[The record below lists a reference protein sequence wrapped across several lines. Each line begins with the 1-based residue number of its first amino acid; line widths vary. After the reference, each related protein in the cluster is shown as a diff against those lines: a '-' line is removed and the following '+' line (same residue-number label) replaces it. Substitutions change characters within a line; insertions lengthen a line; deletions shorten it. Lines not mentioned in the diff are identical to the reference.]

1 MVTIEQKLSMFSKLL
16 HRTMNEK
23 FTEEMEKLR
32 SEYAVKLQKNRDEA
46 GREAQEI
53 QKRSAKR
60 AEAEKT
66 EILSR
71 VRINIKKDQ
80 MAVKERF
87 FDTMMG
93 HLSDRIGSFVRS
105 EEYRGYLAAM
115 AGKLAEAVQ
124 SKDSL
129 AIYMTAEDMKK
140 YGEWLKKE
148 LHGIPPEKLTLVAAN
163 DSIIGG
169 FIAVDRES
177 DIRMDFSIK
186 TLLEDNRSYMM
197 QTLFQALEAEGAD
210 SMGPADGADVTGVPG
225 KEGIKAE

>member
-32 SEYAVKLQKNRDEA
+32 SEYAVKLQNNRVEA

-53 QKRSAKR
+53 QRRSAKR

-71 VRINIKKDQ
+71 IRINTKKDQ
-80 MAVKERF
+80 MAVKEKLF
-87 FDTMMG
+87 NTLTG
-93 HLSDRIGSFVRS
+93 HLSERIIGFVRS
-105 EEYRGYLAAM
+105 EEYGGYIAAM

-129 AIYMTAEDMKK
+129 VIYMTAEDIKN
-140 YGEWLKKE
+140 YGELLKNE
-148 LHGIPPEKLTLVAAN
+148 LRSPHPAKLTLAAAN

-169 FIAVDRES
+169 FIAVDPES
-177 DIRMDFSIK
+177 DIRMDFSIR
-186 TLLEDNRSYMM
+186 TLLEDNRPYIME
-197 QTLFQALEAEGAD
+197 TLFRALEADGSDIKQAAGRAEDAD
-210 SMGPADGADVTGVPG
+210 ESSGGLGR
-225 KEGIKAE
+225 

>member
-53 QKRSAKR
+53 LKRSAKR
-60 AEAEKT
+60 AETEKT

-71 VRINIKKDQ
+71 IRINIKKDQ
-80 MAVKERF
+80 MAVKEKLF
-87 FDTMMG
+87 STLTVQ
-93 HLSDRIGSFVRS
+93 LSDRIGSFVRS
-105 EEYRGYLAAM
+105 EEYGGYLAAM
-115 AGKLAEAVQ
+115 AEKLAEAVQ

-129 AIYMTAEDMKK
+129 AIYMTAEDIKK

-148 LHGIPPEKLTLVAAN
+148 LCGIQPEKLTLVAAN

-169 FIAVDRES
+169 FIAVDPES

-186 TLLEDNRSYMM
+186 TLLEDNKPYMM
-197 QTLFQALEAEGAD
+197 QTLFQALEAEG
-210 SMGPADGADVTGVPG
+210 S
-225 KEGIKAE
+225 EGSGLTNGTEEIE